1 VSDRRHSWRA
11 KGVDSARSGSGRG
24 QDPAR
29 KETGGSL
36 GKDADRYIE
45 HLAGDVRGMNEPS
58 TRIGA
63 PAVVGV
69 GKAAVWCL
77 TLLDC
82 LSQSRASLRTAATS
96 WRGVMAMA
104 PFEA

>member
-1 VSDRRHSWRA
+1 
-11 KGVDSARSGSGRG
+11 
-24 QDPAR
+24 
-29 KETGGSL
+29 
-36 GKDADRYIE
+36 
-45 HLAGDVRGMNEPS
+45 MNEPS